1 MPASMTS
8 EFHIDAPPDRVFA
21 AMTDFDGYGHW
32 MNGFVGVEKLTQ
44 GPFGVGT
51 EWRETRR
58 MFGREASEVFEV
70 TACEPPSRLNLRVD
84 GTRGASRKGEYRFE
98 YQLSPEGTGTRV
110 RVNGQ
115 IHMPGWIAGL
125 MSRMFA
131 GMFKKA
137 LDKDMQ
143 ALKQHVEKPR

>member
-8 EFHIDAPPDRVFA
+8 ELFIDAPPDRVFA
-21 AMTDFDGYGHW
+21 AMTDADGYRHW
-32 MNGFVGVEKLTQ
+32 MKGFVGVEKLTQ

-70 TACEPPSRLNLRVD
+70 TAYEPPSRLCLRVD

-98 YQLSPEGTGTRV
+98 YALAPEGPGTRL
-110 RVNGQ
+110 RLKGE
-115 IHMPGWIAGL
+115 IDTPGWFARL
-125 MSRMFA
+125 MLRMLV

-137 LDKDMQ
+137 HDKEMQ
-143 ALKQHVEKPR
+143 ALKRHVEKQR